1 MQSVTSSSSLLN
13 ELQCNCE
20 LLCEIEDVRL
30 VGSRCSPRKLKRPW
44 ASQGELEDEI
54 VGSIGGFNS

>member
-20 LLCEIEDVRL
+20 LLCEIEDIRL

-44 ASQGELEDEI
+44 SSQGQLEDDVDELRL
-54 VGSIGGFNS
+54 FE